1 MSTTQQP
8 TIATAPNAAWQRR
21 AVRQTALLMAG
32 TAALAVGAVALGT
45 ALDHDTGAATPEG
58 TVRSFLMEAAIE
70 NNGVVACRYLTSG
83 AVRRLAAVEPRDTS
97 CENALRAARLTVGGR
112 LIEQESALKALD
124 YRVEQSG
131 ERARVT
137 VSGNGAARSFMVRR
151 ATASELDEFQP
162 PPTHWRV
169 DGGVNALLTAP

>member
-1 MSTTQQP
+1 MSTSQQ
-8 TIATAPNAAWQRR
+8 ATGVTASNAAGQRR

-32 TAALAVGAVALGT
+32 TAALAVSAVALGT
-45 ALDHDTGAATPEG
+45 AIGRDTGAGSPAG
-58 TVRSFLMEAAIE
+58 TVRAFLTEAAIE
-70 NNGVVACRYLTSG
+70 NNGVAACRYLTSD

-97 CENALRAARLTVGGR
+97 CENALRSARLTLGGR

-137 VSGNGAARSFMVRR
+137 VSGNGAARSFTVRR

-162 PPTHWRV
+162 PPTRWRV